1 MRWAC
6 GEGIGG
12 FSPAPGNWAP
22 PQLSKIEIE
31 RDGKWWM
38 VKIPDIDGLTQA
50 RRLSEATTMARE
62 YIALTQNAPFDDI
75 KIEIASVRMREPE
88 FRELLESAQEIKG
101 LRAQATELD
110 KKATEQA
117 HEYALWLSTYGVP
130 VRDIATLLDISPQR
144 VSQLV
149 NM

>member
-1 MRWAC
+1 MH
-6 GEGIGG
+6 EY
-12 FSPAPGNWAP
+12 
-22 PQLSKIEIE
+22 KIEIE

-62 YIALTQNAPFDDI
+62 YISLTQNVPFDDI
-75 KIEIASVRMREPE
+75 NIEVASVRMREPE
-88 FRELLESAQEIKG
+88 FRELLESAQGIKG
-101 LRAQATELD
+101 LRAQAAELD
-110 KKATEQA
+110 REASEKA

-130 VRDIATLLDISPQR
+130 VRDIAALLDVSPQR